1 MNSAQITIQII
12 VTLVAIACAIPG
24 TFLVLRRMSL
34 ISDAISHSILLG
46 IVIGFFIVE
55 DTSSPLLIFLAA
67 LTGIVTVIL
76 VEFIQKT
83 GLVKEDTA
91 IGLVFPALFSI
102 GVILISKNANDVHL
116 DIDSVMV
123 GDLSLAPF
131 DPLLI
136 NCQEGIADSC
146 VNLGPKAIWVIGIIL
161 LVTLTLLIAFFK
173 ELKVSTFDAGLAAA
187 LGFSPIIMHYGLMT
201 VSSVTIVGAFDA
213 VGPIL
218 VVALMIAPAAT
229 AYLFTKDLK
238 KMLLL
243 SCFFGVVAS
252 IAGFWLAHILDA
264 SISGSMTTV
273 LAILFLLVYEPIITS
288 ILVSIIAG
296 IGIIF
301 YEYYNTAILNG
312 VSFEGSQLSDKLTYI
327 FSKFVF
333 VDYVYI
339 LGIVIVMTVFLI
351 YILPKRGLI
360 YGYYKVRQQK
370 TEIMLLVF
378 LLHIRNHA
386 EESER
391 HVKHLNE
398 HINWQRLRSQSI
410 VDLAKKNNMVTVSS
424 NNIISLTE
432 KGADFTEKAIDYIIT
447 NKDTEIEEMKDDF
460 FLFRG

>member
-1 MNSAQITIQII
+1 MDSAQITIQIV

-24 TFLVLRRMSL
+24 TFLVLRKMSL

-46 IVIGFFIVE
+46 IVIGFFIVK
-55 DTSSPLLIFLAA
+55 DLSSPLLIVLAA
-67 LTGIVTVIL
+67 MAGVVTVIL

-91 IGLVFPALFSI
+91 IGLVFPTLFSI

-123 GDLSLAPF
+123 GDLSFVAF
-131 DPLLI
+131 DNILI
-136 NCQEGIADSC
+136 NCQEGVADSC
-146 VNLGPKAIWVIGIIL
+146 INLGPKAIWSIGIIL
-161 LVTLTLLIAFFK
+161 VITLILLFAFFK

-187 LGFSPIIMHYGLMT
+187 LGFSPVIMHYGLMT

-243 SCFFGVVAS
+243 SCFFGVIAS

-264 SISGSMTTV
+264 SISGSMTTI
-273 LAILFLLVYEPIITS
+273 LAVLFLLVFEPIIMS
-288 ILVSIIAG
+288 ILVSIATGTGIFFYQYFELAMENVAG
-296 IGIIF
+296 FENYLIG
-301 YEYYNTAILNG
+301 
-312 VSFEGSQLSDKLTYI
+312 DKIRTV
-327 FSKFVF
+327 FSEFVF
-333 VDYVYI
+333 VDYLYI
-339 LGIVIVMTVFLI
+339 FLIALILAAVLI

-378 LLHIRNHA
+378 LLHIRNHK

-410 VDLAKKNNMVTVSS
+410 VELAKKNNMITVTDQ
-424 NNIISLTE
+424 IISLTE
-432 KGADFTEKAIDYIIT
+432 KGENFTEKAIDYIIT